1 MNSSK
6 VHKNNFNQHIK
17 DSRSHP
23 KRYESDKN
31 NVFRDKIK
39 TDGISSLNNKD
50 KWQIQQS
57 SQYKH
62 QYLVLVN
69 NPDHKHQAYSIE
81 RIWKHGIEVFIN
93 YGKGP

>member
-50 KWQIQQS
+50 K
-57 SQYKH
+57 
-62 QYLVLVN
+62 
-69 NPDHKHQAYSIE
+69 
-81 RIWKHGIEVFIN
+81 
-93 YGKGP
+93 